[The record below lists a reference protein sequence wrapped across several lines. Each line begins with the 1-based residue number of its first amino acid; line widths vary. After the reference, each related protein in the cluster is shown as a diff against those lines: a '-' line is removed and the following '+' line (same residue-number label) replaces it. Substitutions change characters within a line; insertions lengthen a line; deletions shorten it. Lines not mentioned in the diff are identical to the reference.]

1 MPFFGL
7 LLSLTAIIIA
17 GVAGYFSVYG
27 LANIYQ
33 GAFLSVV
40 LMGGSLEVGKLIA
53 TSYLYRY
60 WATTGFMLKTYL
72 MIAILGLM
80 LITSSGIFGYLS
92 NAYQQDAIGI
102 KDVHARVELLD
113 KEYEELARRES
124 QIDADVNRVGNDY
137 VTARL
142 NLMKQYA
149 GEKTMITERRNEI
162 RAEKLQ
168 LASKQL
174 EVEAHTGPII
184 YIAKAMGK
192 TIDEAVMWMSLLIIF
207 VFDPLAIALTIAANS
222 VMLQHKQKK
231 QAVEFEPK
239 VEVVEVIKEVPASI
253 PEGSILVDVGEY
265 ERMSDMISRADRNS
279 ATADDERAALNR
291 MIEEQAAQ
299 LELIKTEK
307 TKLLAQIEE
316 MAESD
321 RVEDAAHS
329 RLEIALQHQASRLKE
344 DVKQAE
350 QDLAIALDALEKR
363 DTKIENLERHSA
375 ELEQQIVEL
384 RMQLRKFEMTATERA
399 KLHQQNV
406 VQAKNN

>member
-1 MPFFGL
+1 
-7 LLSLTAIIIA
+7 
-17 GVAGYFSVYG
+17 
-27 LANIYQ
+27 
-33 GAFLSVV
+33 
-40 LMGGSLEVGKLIA
+40 
-53 TSYLYRY
+53 
-60 WATTGFMLKTYL
+60 
-72 MIAILGLM
+72 
-80 LITSSGIFGYLS
+80 
-92 NAYQQDAIGI
+92 
-102 KDVHARVELLD
+102 
-113 KEYEELARRES
+113 
-124 QIDADVNRVGNDY
+124 
-137 VTARL
+137 
-142 NLMKQYA
+142 
-149 GEKTMITERRNEI
+149 
-162 RAEKLQ
+162 
-168 LASKQL
+168 
-174 EVEAHTGPII
+174 
-184 YIAKAMGK
+184 
-192 TIDEAVMWMSLLIIF
+192 
-207 VFDPLAIALTIAANS
+207 
-222 VMLQHKQKK
+222 MLQHKQKK

-265 ERMSDMISRADRNS
+265 ERMSDMISRADRDS